1 MYRAFFGLGEAPFRI
16 TPDPRFLHHDP
27 VVTAALDAITAG
39 IAEHAGLLLLV
50 GEVGTGK
57 TTLVRQLLDTLPEQV
72 RTVLVLHP
80 TVEFDEILDHL
91 LLELGIPVVGGDRSV
106 LLARLAEFLREHAR
120 DGTVVVFFD
129 EAQAL
134 RDSTLAAL
142 PELLDL
148 VVEQGRPAIQ
158 LVLAGQPELDGR
170 LAAPALARVRARV
183 AVTARLEALSRDRV
197 AAYMRARLERAQARD
212 PELFTAEAIDRIAAR
227 SQGIPRVINVLC
239 ENALV
244 AAFAEGQHRIT
255 APLID
260 AVWADYAPLHQP
272 EGAPMPSPPAD
283 AGRAAEEAADAA
295 APRAR
300 RRRLALAAAAVLL
313 LALVPLLATRPWQR
327 PAPPPRA
334 QVAEAPPPV
343 EIPPTPGTIAP
354 SADAGTHTGDTIA
367 LEPVPEATPP
377 RRVPPPSTLEAVDV
391 VDRFWRAY
399 QARGS
404 RRGAR
409 AVRARRHSRGQG
421 PRRRPD
427 GRRRAGAAGRPARGE
442 AGRRPRDRAR
452 ALPPEHARRP
462 RSGRPPPGRGD
473 VGDRDARRQPAHR
486 RARERGRARPAALVS
501 ARRRERRR
509 ARWSSERGSRAGSA

>member
-27 VVTAALDAITAG
+27 VVTAALDAIAAG

-148 VVEQGRPAIQ
+148 IVEQGRPAIQ

-170 LAAPALARVRARV
+170 LAARALARVRARV

-283 AGRAAEEAADAA
+283 AGLAAEEAADAA

-334 QVAEAPPPV
+334 QLAEAPPPA

-399 QARGS
+399 QARDPDAVRALFAPDAIPAGKILDVDPTGS
-404 RRGAR
+404 GALVQPADRLEAKPVGDRVTVRVPFLLSTHDDHGR
-409 AVRARRHSRGQG
+409 AVRRQG
-421 PRRRPD
+421 VATWEIAMRDGNPRIVGLASEAGPVPRR
-427 GRRRAGAAGRPARGE
+427 
-442 AGRRPRDRAR
+442 
-452 ALPPEHARRP
+452 
-462 RSGRPPPGRGD
+462 
-473 VGDRDARRQPAHR
+473 
-486 RARERGRARPAALVS
+486 
-501 ARRRERRR
+501 
-509 ARWSSERGSRAGSA
+509 